1 MWNEQK
7 FRESKPKS
15 FKIVK
20 PISAA
25 MKREFQDATE
35 FVISGM

>member
-7 FRESKPKS
+7 IRESKPKS

-20 PISAA
+20 PKSAA
-25 MKREFQDATE
+25 MKREFLRCH
-35 FVISGM
+35 